1 KYRKYTLGDESLGD
15 TAPILPGGTAS
26 ASAETHNAD
35 GTLRPATTAAAR
47 AAGPWHEQGP
57 HRTHEHDDR
66 IDIPGTH
73 VPIWM
78 VIGIVVGVVILLAG
92 TAFLLLR

>member
-1 KYRKYTLGDESLGD
+1 M
-15 TAPILPGGTAS
+15 
-26 ASAETHNAD
+26 
-35 GTLRPATTAAAR
+35 R
-47 AAGPWHEQGP
+47 A
-57 HRTHEHDDR
+57 HEHDDR

-78 VIGIVVGVVILLAG
+78 VIGIVLGVIVLLAG